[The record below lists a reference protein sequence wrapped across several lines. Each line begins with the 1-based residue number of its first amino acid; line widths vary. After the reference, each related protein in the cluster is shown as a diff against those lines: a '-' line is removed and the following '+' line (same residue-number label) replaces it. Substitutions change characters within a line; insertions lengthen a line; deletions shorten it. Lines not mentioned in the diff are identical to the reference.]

1 MQDQKI
7 LCRQKG
13 RKRSGLRESRTVW
26 YKECGDPHTDG
37 RGALKAIPCKRHSGR
52 GRAQKRPQHHTP
64 QAGGSQPN
72 PDKARPEGRKKRS
85 KVRGSHTDGLGNE
98 EGPGQRVSVTRA

>member
-1 MQDQKI
+1 M
-7 LCRQKG
+7 
-13 RKRSGLRESRTVW
+13 

-72 PDKARPEGRKKRS
+72 PHKARPKGRKKRS
-85 KVRGSHTDGLGNE
+85 KVRGTLLKQIG
-98 EGPGQRVSVTRA
+98 VRAS